1 MQPPLLP
8 ATVLARLLRLAKL
21 DGAVVL
27 ALAGAFTLVSASAG
41 NQWEMLI
48 GLLIAGAGAFE
59 LHGAG
64 LLQGGEIRGLRWLVV
79 SQLYLLVTVLLYVG
93 LRLVSFDSALINLIM
108 TDTLRQ
114 RYLDAGLT
122 SEQID
127 QVVQWSYHLTYAIV
141 GVLTIVYQGGMAI
154 YYYRRRTAVA
164 AALAE
169 E

>member
-41 NQWEMLI
+41 NQVEMLI

>member
-41 NQWEMLI
+41 NRWEMLI

>member
-1 MQPPLLP
+1 MQPPLLA
-8 ATVLARLLRLAKL
+8 ATAFARLLRLAKL

-27 ALAGAFTLVSASAG
+27 AIAGAFTLVSAAAG
-41 NQWEMLI
+41 NRLEAVI

-64 LLQGGEIRGLRWLVV
+64 LLHGGEIRGLRWLVS

-93 LRLVSFDSALINLIM
+93 LRLVSFDPALINLIM

-122 SEQID
+122 PAQID
-127 QVVQWSYHLTYAIV
+127 QVVQLSYYLSYTIV
-141 GVLTIVYQGGMAI
+141 GVLTVVYQGGLAI

>member
-21 DGAVVL
+21 DGAVVF
-27 ALAGAFTLVSASAG
+27 AIAGAFTLVSASADTRL
-41 NQWEMLI
+41 EMLI

-64 LLQGGEIRGLRWLVV
+64 LLNGGEFRGLRWLVT

-93 LRLVSFDSALINLIM
+93 LRLVSFDPALINLIM

-114 RYLDAGLT
+114 RYLAAGLT
-122 SEQID
+122 SGQIN
-127 QVVQWSYHLTYAIV
+127 QVVQLSYYLTYAIV
-141 GVLTIVYQGGMAI
+141 GVLTLVYQGGMAI
-154 YYYRRRTAVA
+154 YYYRRRSAVA
-164 AALAE
+164 AALTE

>member
-41 NQWEMLI
+41 NRWEMLI

-93 LRLVSFDSALINLIM
+93 LRLVSFDPSLINLIM

-141 GVLTIVYQGGMAI
+141 GVLTVVYQGGMAI

>member
-1 MQPPLLP
+1 
-8 ATVLARLLRLAKL
+8 
-21 DGAVVL
+21 
-27 ALAGAFTLVSASAG
+27 
-41 NQWEMLI
+41 
-48 GLLIAGAGAFE
+48 
-59 LHGAG
+59 
-64 LLQGGEIRGLRWLVV
+64 
-79 SQLYLLVTVLLYVG
+79 
-93 LRLVSFDSALINLIM
+93 M

-141 GVLTIVYQGGMAI
+141 GVLTVVYQGGMAI

>member
-1 MQPPLLP
+1 
-8 ATVLARLLRLAKL
+8 L

-41 NQWEMLI
+41 NQVEMLI

-93 LRLVSFDSALINLIM
+93 LRLVSFDPALINLIM

>member
-8 ATVLARLLRLAKL
+8 AAALARLLRLAKL

-27 ALAGAFTLVSASAG
+27 GLAGAFTLASAAAG
-41 NQWEMLI
+41 NRLEMLI

-64 LLQGGEIRGLRWLVV
+64 LLQGGEMRGLKWLVS

-93 LRLVSFDSALINLIM
+93 LRLVSFDPSLINLIM

-127 QVVQWSYHLTYAIV
+127 QVVQWSYYLTYTIV
-141 GVLTIVYQGGMAI
+141 GVLTVVYQGGMAI
-154 YYYRRRTAVA
+154 YYYRRRSAVA
-164 AALAE
+164 AALTE

>member
-21 DGAVVL
+21 DGTLVL
-27 ALAGAFTLVSASAG
+27 AIAGAFTLVAAAAG
-41 NQWEMLI
+41 NRLEAVI
-48 GLLIAGAGAFE
+48 GLLVAGAGAFE

-64 LLQGGEIRGLRWLVV
+64 LLHGGEIRGLRWLVL

-93 LRLVSFDSALINLIM
+93 LRLVSFDPALINLIM

-122 SEQID
+122 SAQID
-127 QVVQWSYHLTYAIV
+127 QVVQLSYYLTYAIV
-141 GVLTIVYQGGMAI
+141 GVLTIGYQGGMAV